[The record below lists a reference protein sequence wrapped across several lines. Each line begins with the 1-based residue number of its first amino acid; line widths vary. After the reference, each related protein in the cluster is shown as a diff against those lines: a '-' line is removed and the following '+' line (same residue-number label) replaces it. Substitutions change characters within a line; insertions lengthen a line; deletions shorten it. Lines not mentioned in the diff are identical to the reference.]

1 MKVPEIKMNESA
13 AGSSLSGYWS
23 KEMERGRLDQTLVHT
38 ILQEIDACLH
48 EGILPLHDDY
58 LSHLSEKGQILE
70 YLLFMR
76 EERLIGGAL
85 VTRGINNTPHRM
97 TNISLT
103 YLGMKALRL

>member
-1 MKVPEIKMNESA
+1 M
-13 AGSSLSGYWS
+13 
-23 KEMERGRLDQTLVHT
+23 EMSTLDHELVYT
-38 ILQEIDACLH
+38 ILQKIDTCVH

-58 LSHLSEKGQILE
+58 LKDLSEKGEILE

-85 VTRGINNTPHRM
+85 VTRGLNNTPHRM

-103 YLGMKALRL
+103 YLGLKALRS

>member
-1 MKVPEIKMNESA
+1 MQKS
-13 AGSSLSGYWS
+13 
-23 KEMERGRLDQTLVHT
+23 RLDQELVHI
-38 ILQEIDACLH
+38 ILQKIDTCLH

-58 LSHLSEKGQILE
+58 LSHLSDKGEVLE

-76 EERLIGGAL
+76 DERLIGGAL

-103 YLGMKALRL
+103 YLGRRALHL